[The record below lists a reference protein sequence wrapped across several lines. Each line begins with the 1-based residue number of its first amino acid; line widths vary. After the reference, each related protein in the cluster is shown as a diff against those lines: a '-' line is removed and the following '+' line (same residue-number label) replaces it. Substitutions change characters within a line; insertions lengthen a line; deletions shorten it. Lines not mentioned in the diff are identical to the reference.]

1 MSRFHTLRREQ
12 WVPRPVEE
20 VFAFF
25 SDARNLAELTPPWLG
40 FHILTPGPIQIAAGT
55 RLRYRLGWHGV
66 PVSWT
71 TEIRRWDPPF
81 QFVDVQ
87 LTGPYRLWHH
97 THRFETRD
105 AGTRDAGTRM
115 TDVVRYRL
123 PFGIIGRA
131 VHALKVRRDIE
142 QIFDYRFRRIG
153 ELFGGAPPPESM

>member
-1 MSRFHTLRREQ
+1 MRFHTLRREQ

-25 SDARNLAELTPPWLG
+25 SDARNLAELTPPWLA
-40 FHILTPGPIQIAAGT
+40 FRMLTAGPVQIAAGT

-81 QFVDVQ
+81 EFADVQ

-97 THRFETRD
+97 THRFEARN
-105 AGTRDAGTRM
+105 GGTRM
-115 TDVVRYRL
+115 IDVVRYSL
-123 PFGIIGRA
+123 PFGIVGRA

-142 QIFDYRFRRIG
+142 QIFDYRFQRIG
-153 ELFGGAPPPESM
+153 ELFGGARLPESK

>member
-1 MSRFHTLRREQ
+1 MNRFHTLRREQ
-12 WVPRPVEE
+12 WMARPLEE

-40 FHILTPGPIQIAAGT
+40 FRILTPGPVQIAAGT
-55 RLRYRLGWHGV
+55 KLRYRLGWHGV

-81 QFVDVQ
+81 RFVDVQ

-97 THRFETRD
+97 IHRFEARN
-105 AGTRDAGTRM
+105 GGTRM

-123 PFGIIGRA
+123 PFGAIGRA
-131 VHALKVRRDIE
+131 VHALKVRHDIE
-142 QIFDYRFRRIG
+142 QIFDYRFRRID
-153 ELFGGAPPPESM
+153 ELFGGARLPESK